1 MLIAAT
7 ESKTVLIVLMVV
19 LIVFVVL
26 LAVLGVVFII
36 ALRKRAPVVKVVM
49 APSKEEIEEAKRAIS
64 DDSNSFAAA
73 GDTAEEK
80 SESVAEDTDE
90 FITQDL
96 TDDEE
101 DDDEEEA
108 VYVKEGQSKVRYDRS
123 FEAKLIQLKDEPK
136 EWYTAIKNELM
147 SYKKVKARISWKRES
162 FAMGRMKLARM
173 VIRGKTLCLM
183 LAVDPAGYT
192 GTKYTVEDVS
202 NVASSADTPC
212 MYRIKSARR
221 AQYAIEMIQA
231 IMKEIGDDKQ
241 PNFEAKDY
249 YLPYEGIMSLIQRGL
264 VKRVVSGTQKVFK
277 IQEVDPSEAATAEQ
291 GEKGDK

>member
-1 MLIAAT
+1 MLIAAM
-7 ESKTVLIVLMVV
+7 ESRTLLIVLMVV

-49 APSKEEIEEAKRAIS
+49 APTKEEIEEAKRAIS
-64 DDSNSFAAA
+64 DADETPASSAE
-73 GDTAEEK
+73 DTAEKK
-80 SESVAEDTDE
+80 SESEPEDKDE

-96 TDDEE
+96 TDDDE
-101 DDDEEEA
+101 DDDEDEA
-108 VYVKEGQSKVRYDRS
+108 VYVKEGQNKVRYDRS

-162 FAMGRMKLARM
+162 FTMGRMKLARF

-221 AQYAIEMIQA
+221 AQYAIEMIEA

-277 IQEVDPSEAATAEQ
+277 IQEVDPSEANDAD
-291 GEKGDK
+291 EKGDK